1 MVLKGLSYYLPFNH
15 PLSFIGGGGGMGG
28 MTLGWCGGKGEGT
41 NRKPLCESTG
51 VRESLMTLMV
61 VALFLVFI
69 KAFKNEKKLSTS

>member
-1 MVLKGLSYYLPFNH
+1 
-15 PLSFIGGGGGMGG
+15 MGG
-28 MTLGWCGGKGEGT
+28 MTLGWCGGKGDST